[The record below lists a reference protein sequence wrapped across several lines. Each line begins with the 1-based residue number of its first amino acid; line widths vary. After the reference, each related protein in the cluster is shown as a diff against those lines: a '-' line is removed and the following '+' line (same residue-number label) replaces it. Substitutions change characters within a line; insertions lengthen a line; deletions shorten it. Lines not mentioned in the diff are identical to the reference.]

1 MPIPAWGRDWWDHRQ
16 SPHGTWSRRKAQQ
29 IWAWTRADGDG
40 EQSPSDLSSDTWP
53 SHWPGREAGEVPA
66 ASNCSFSSLFFLNLS
81 QRAPVF
87 PSPQLHRGCG
97 ACGGW
102 GTAGLLNIP
111 SPSPGHGKTL
121 LTQEHK
127 LREMKQRQKINLFS
141 TIFFFSFQPFWDLAH
156 LLWDRRIR
164 ENHESS
170 QKVFVHVKEEG
181 GKQHQKKKEIKK
193 AEKLFPFS
201 THSSGA
207 LGKNEHF
214 SSHLVPLEEKSKCLS
229 VLNACNY
236 IHRKLRSKTK

>member
-1 MPIPAWGRDWWDHRQ
+1 MGDRRALEYPLSISRTWQDTPDTRTQTQRDETTPENK
-16 SPHGTWSRRKAQQ
+16 S
-29 IWAWTRADGDG
+29 IF
-40 EQSPSDLSSDTWP
+40 
-53 SHWPGREAGEVPA
+53 
-66 ASNCSFSSLFFLNLS
+66 NY
-81 QRAPVF
+81 
-87 PSPQLHRGCG
+87 
-97 ACGGW
+97 
-102 GTAGLLNIP
+102 
-111 SPSPGHGKTL
+111 
-121 LTQEHK
+121 
-127 LREMKQRQKINLFS
+127 
-141 TIFFFSFQPFWDLAH
+141 FFFSFQPFWDLAH